1 VGKRQGDSVAGSNFV
16 PPYDHIVVVVEENHS
31 YDEIIGSSQAPYINS
46 LARSGALLSSY
57 RAVAHPSEPNYFALY
72 AGSTFGVIDD
82 GTHQEPGPTLGSILA
97 ANGRRFVGYVES
109 GSPAR
114 HNPWESFP
122 EGFSVEQNVLAF
134 PSDFSGLPTVSFVVP
149 NLADDMH
156 DGSIGQGD
164 AWLQSHIDAYAHW
177 AVAHNSLLIITFD
190 EDDSS
195 QANRVP
201 TMLLGAHIAT
211 GVNATPGNHYD
222 LLHTILQAFGLPAP
236 NSAANASGLDS
247 AIFLH
252 DPPQITD
259 AARANDLN
267 RTSSASG
274 FNHFI
279 DYLNF
284 EASYTDLVRAFGMN
298 QQAMQDWYSRYEPTE
313 RRVETFDGLDY
324 IASYGDLINAFR
336 SVGSMHDV
344 QDAGASHYITYGSTE
359 GRTTTFNGLDYI
371 ASYGDLIAAYG
382 ANNDAGAFHYIE
394 YGYNEHRTTAFD
406 GLDYIASYGDL
417 IRAYGADEQAGAAHF
432 INWGFHE
439 GRTTAFDGLSYI
451 AQYPDLMHAFGA
463 NNDAGAAHYI
473 TYGYNEGRST
483 TFDVGGYLTAH
494 PYLQGRYAS
503 NDQFL
508 AAYIDSYVA
517 TGNFLT

>member
-1 VGKRQGDSVAGSNFV
+1 VWGSGRAIRVTDSNFV
-16 PPYDHIVVVVEENHS
+16 PAYDHIVVVVEENHS

-72 AGSTFGVIDD
+72 AGSTFGVVDN
-82 GTHQEPGPTLGSILA
+82 GTHQEPDPTLGSILA
-97 ANGRRFVGYVES
+97 ANERRFVGYVES

-122 EGFSVEQNVLAF
+122 EGFSVEQNVSAF
-134 PSDFSGLPTVSFVVP
+134 PSDFSGLPAVSFVVP

-156 DGSIGQGD
+156 DGSIGRGD

-201 TMLLGAHIAT
+201 TILLGAHIAT

-222 LLHTILQAFGLPAP
+222 LLHTILQASGLPAP
-236 NSAANASGLDS
+236 NIAANASGLDS

-382 ANNDAGAFHYIE
+382 ANNDAGAFITSSTAITSIAPRRLTASTTSQATAISFE
-394 YGYNEHRTTAFD
+394 PTAPTNRRARLISSTGDSTRVARPLSTGYPTSPNIPILCTRSARTTM
-406 GLDYIASYGDL
+406 
-417 IRAYGADEQAGAAHF
+417 RVP
-432 INWGFHE
+432 
-439 GRTTAFDGLSYI
+439 RTTLRMATTR
-451 AQYPDLMHAFGA
+451 
-463 NNDAGAAHYI
+463 DAPP
-473 TYGYNEGRST
+473 R
-483 TFDVGGYLTAH
+483 LTS
-494 PYLQGRYAS
+494 G
-503 NDQFL
+503 
-508 AAYIDSYVA
+508 V
-517 TGNFLT
+517 T